1 MFILMLLHIRSSP
14 FKANFFAEAST
25 LQKNTAP
32 DHFCCFLIDR
42 QYKWRSLNIWPF
54 FQTEKNINHKKTMS
68 SFPIPRAVLPAGN
81 GAEWINVL
89 LKLMCDDKGIAVLTA
104 EPEGCKVREIPPSW
118 CIPLIQNKP
127 CYASGSST
135 FTITIKHFSLHFSYL
150 CVLSSTNYL
159 SEALR

>member
-1 MFILMLLHIRSSP
+1 MSCLFLCCCISP
-14 FKANFFAEAST
+14 PVLSKPVSLQRPAPCRRTRLVLPHWQAVQMAESDYLT
-25 LQKNTAP
+25 
-32 DHFCCFLIDR
+32 FLPNR
-42 QYKWRSLNIWPF
+42 
-54 FQTEKNINHKKTMS
+54 KNINHKKTMS
-68 SFPIPRAVLPAGN
+68 SFPIPRAVLLAGN

-89 LKLMCDDKGIAVLTA
+89 LKLMRDDKGVAVLTA

-150 CVLSSTNYL
+150 CVLSSTNYF